1 MNKAVERVE
10 GVMALFARC
19 DINTDAIIPSTWL
32 RTASA
37 DLGKGLFGGDRY
49 DEQGNEV
56 ESFVLNRPAFRQ
68 SRLILADENFG
79 CGSSREAAVWA
90 LVQFGIGCVLAPSFA
105 DIFYE
110 NAFKNNLVAGIINV
124 ETYQELKTLAEA
136 HPEGLAF
143 TVDLH
148 SLTVSVS
155 DANNPL
161 HNRSW
166 NFRMPASRVQA
177 MIRGDDEITGTLHHQ
192 EDIADFYKMATSEKQ
207 WLFPE
212 HLIGRDTDASNK
224 KNRVF

>member
-1 MNKAVERVE
+1 MSTAVERVE
-10 GVMALFARC
+10 GVMALFPRC

-49 DEQGNEV
+49 DEQGREV
-56 ESFVLNRPAFRQ
+56 ESFILNQPAFKQ
-68 SRLILADENFG
+68 SRMILADENFG

-110 NAFKNNLVAGIINV
+110 NAFKNNLVAGIV
-124 ETYQELKTLAEA
+124 DVDTYQELKALLSV
-136 HPEGLAF
+136 HPEGMAF

-148 SLTVSVS
+148 SLSVSVS
-155 DANNPL
+155 DKNNPK

-166 NFRMPASRVQA
+166 SFKMPASRVQS
-177 MIRGDDEITGTLHHQ
+177 MIRGDDEITSTLHHQ
-192 EDIADFYKMATSEKQ
+192 VDIADFYTKASNEKS
-207 WLFPE
+207 WLFPD
-212 HLIGRDTDASNK
+212 HLIGQMADATSNK
-224 KNRVF
+224 TS

>member
-1 MNKAVERVE
+1 MSTAVERVE
-10 GVMALFARC
+10 GVLALFDRC

-49 DEQGNEV
+49 DEQGKEV
-56 ESFVLNRPAFRQ
+56 EGFVLNQSPFRQ
-68 SRLILADENFG
+68 SRVILADGNFG

-110 NAFKNNLVAGIINV
+110 NAFRNNLVAGIVDV
-124 ETYQELKTLAEA
+124 ETYQEMKSLVEA
-136 HPEGLAF
+136 HPEGMAF

-155 DANNPL
+155 DANNSH

-166 NFRMPASRVQA
+166 NFHMPESRVQA

-192 EDIADFYKMATSEKQ
+192 EDIADFYKMASSEKP

-212 HLIGRDTDASNK
+212 DLIGLDTDASSK
-224 KNRVF
+224 KTGIS

>member
-1 MNKAVERVE
+1 MSTAVERVE

-19 DINTDAIIPSTWL
+19 DINTDAIIPSSWL

-37 DLGKGLFGGDRY
+37 DLGKGLFGGERY

-56 ESFVLNRPAFRQ
+56 ENFVLNKPAFRQ
-68 SRLILADENFG
+68 SRMILADENFG

-110 NAFKNNLVAGIINV
+110 NAFRNNLVAGIV
-124 ETYQELKTLAEA
+124 DVDTYQELKTLVEE
-136 HPEGLAF
+136 HPEGMAF

-148 SLTVSVS
+148 TLTVAVS
-155 DANNPL
+155 DANNSH

-166 NFRMPASRVQA
+166 NFQMPASRVQA
-177 MIRGDDEITGTLHHQ
+177 MIRGDDEISTTLHHQ
-192 EDIADFYKMATSEKQ
+192 EDISEFYKMASSENP

-212 HLIGRDTDASNK
+212 DLIGQKR
-224 KNRVF
+224 